1 MRDNCG
7 YRAALHMKEYEDKRP
22 VRDQYVSRFLERFPE
37 IGKSKEEILKSQ
49 FVRLTPRSKRPFR
62 IFMLTK
68 GTKMTQVLVP
78 TVCPYCGAGCK
89 FFITVEKE
97 RATGI
102 EYMPDHPVS
111 EGALCSKGNA
121 ALEILY
127 HQERL
132 TSPLKKKGEGWARIS
147 WEEAIDLV
155 AWGLSDAIKKYGPNS
170 LAFLASSK
178 CSNEENYL
186 IEKLGRL
193 LGSPNIDNCARLCHS
208 PSVVGL
214 NRTLGAAG
222 MTNPIP
228 DIANSKCI
236 FIIGSNPA
244 ENHPVLTRWIHR
256 AKDAGAVVIV
266 ADPRMTRTSWMA
278 DVFLQH
284 KPGTDAALLNGMA
297 HVIIKEGL
305 TDRDYIAQRTRGFE
319 ALAESAKDYSP
330 EMVAEITGVTPVTI
344 VRAARAYASSPAS
357 CILYSMGITQH
368 STGTDNVQ
376 AVSNLALIC
385 GQLGRPGTGVMPLRG
400 QNNVQGACDMGALA
414 EFYPG
419 YKKAD
424 DYETIKYFSSAWGA
438 DSLPLGPG
446 LTATEMID
454 AAASGKIKAMY
465 IVGED
470 PQYSDPCSKDVH
482 SALNNLDFLVVQ
494 DIFMTATAQQA
505 DVVLPAAAWAEK
517 EGSFTNTE
525 RRVQWSNKAIEPPGA
540 ALSDLEIVCKVGRRL
555 GLDSDYPD
563 AACVLAEINRTVVQY
578 AGITRERLGRN
589 GLVWP
594 CPGVDHPGTPILHT
608 SGFSTAEGRA
618 TIVPVSY
625 RPAAEDTSPDYPF
638 ILTTGRAAVHHNAGS
653 MTRRSPSLMER
664 EPDLYVEINTADALR
679 LKVAD
684 GSEVTISSPRGET
697 QAYARLTDK
706 VKTGVVFMPIHFP
719 GANILTTKTTD
730 PQARIPEF
738 KVSACKISRRD

>member
-1 MRDNCG
+1 M
-7 YRAALHMKEYEDKRP
+7 
-22 VRDQYVSRFLERFPE
+22 
-37 IGKSKEEILKSQ
+37 
-49 FVRLTPRSKRPFR
+49 
-62 IFMLTK
+62 
-68 GTKMTQVLVP
+68 KMTKVLVP
-78 TVCPYCGAGCK
+78 TVCPYCGAGCGL
-89 FFITVEKE
+89 FIAAEKE
-97 RATGI
+97 RAIGI

-132 TSPLKKKGEGWARIS
+132 TSPLKRKGDGFSRIS
-147 WEEAIDLV
+147 WEEAIQLV
-155 AWGLSDAIKKYGPNS
+155 ARGLCDAIKKYGPES
-170 LAFLASSK
+170 IAILSSSK

-186 IEKLGRL
+186 IEKLARL
-193 LGSPNIDNCARLCHS
+193 LGTPNVDNCARLCHA

-228 DIANSKCI
+228 DIANSRCI
-236 FIIGSNPA
+236 FIIGSNLA

-256 AKDAGAVVIV
+256 AKDVGAVVIV
-266 ADPRMTRTSWMA
+266 ADPRETHTSWMA
-278 DVFLQH
+278 DVFLQL
-284 KPGTDAALLNGMA
+284 KPGTDVALLNGMA

-305 TDRDYIAQRTRGFE
+305 IDIDYISRWTRGFE
-319 ALAESAKDYSP
+319 AFRESLKDYTP
-330 EMVAEITGVTPVTI
+330 EKVSEITGVAAGDI
-344 VRAARAYASSPAS
+344 VRAARSYALSPAS
-357 CILYSMGITQH
+357 SILYSMGITQH

-376 AVSNLALIC
+376 AISNLALIC
-385 GQLGRPGTGVMPLRG
+385 GHLGKPGTGIMPLRG

-424 DYETIKYFSSAWGA
+424 DPKTINYFSSAWGA
-438 DSLPLGPG
+438 ESLPLGPG

-454 AAASGKIKAMY
+454 AAALGEVKAMY

-470 PQYSDPCSKDVH
+470 PANSDPCSEHVRQ
-482 SALNNLDFLVVQ
+482 ALNRLDFLVVQ
-494 DIFMTATAQQA
+494 DIFMTATAQLA
-505 DVVLPAAAWAEK
+505 DVVLPAAAFAEK

-525 RRVQWSNKAIEPPGA
+525 RRVQWSSKAIEPPGA
-540 ALSDLEIVCKVGRRL
+540 ALPDLEIVCKVGKSL
-555 GLDSDYPD
+555 GIDLSYPD
-563 AACVLAEINRTVVQY
+563 AASVLAEINQNVPQY
-578 AGITRERLGRN
+578 AGITRERLGRA

-594 CPGVDHPGTPILHT
+594 CPSIDHPGTPILH
-608 SGFSTAEGRA
+608 SAGFKLAEGRA
-618 TIVPVSY
+618 TIVPVLY
-625 RPAAEDTSPDYPF
+625 RPAAEDASWEYPF
-638 ILTTGRAAVHHNAGS
+638 ILTTGRVAVHHNAGS

-684 GSEVTISSPRGET
+684 GDEVTITTPRGET
-697 QAYARLTDK
+697 QAYARLTDR
-706 VKTGVVFMPIHFP
+706 VKRGMVFMPFHFP
-719 GANILTTKTTD
+719 GTNILTSDITD
-730 PQARIPEF
+730 PDAKIPEF